1 MKGEDISG
9 KYSSL
14 FQPLNIGNLEIKNRI
29 GMAPMAPSGMC
40 TSDNCFNQRAVDYYV
55 ERARGG
61 VGLIITGGI
70 EVENVLEE
78 TKEGLFQNVGTNPEA
93 FVLLASE
100 MTERVHAYGAKIFLQ
115 ITMGFGRVSFYPDM
129 VRTSPIAPSPVSH
142 FWQKDVMCRELT
154 TQEVEYLVKKMGD
167 AAKVAAESGFDGVE
181 IHAMHEGYLIDQ
193 FTMAAF
199 NQRTDKYGGNLK
211 DRLTLPIEIL
221 KEIKMRVGRNF
232 PVILRF
238 GVKSCIKA
246 LGEGGLPGEDYVEMG
261 RDVEESYEA
270 AKILEEAGYDGFNA
284 DLGSYEALYWAHPP
298 VYMEH
303 GCYLPY
309 VEKLKNIVKIPILVA
324 GRMDSPDL
332 AEEAIVNNQVDMVL
346 IGRGLLA
353 DPDWP
358 NKVQANRINKIR
370 PCLGCHDGCMGRLE
384 TKKIVSCA
392 VNPACS
398 RENDYRLYPAL
409 VRKKIMVIGGGIAG
423 MEVARAA
430 AIRKH
435 RVVLY
440 EKGSALGGH
449 MLEASIPEFKKDERD
464 LLAWY
469 ENELKENS
477 VSISLDTLVD
487 EELVNQIAPD
497 EIIVATG
504 AIDRIPQL
512 KGIEG
517 SNVLTACDAL
527 KNMGKVRKRVVI
539 IGGGLVGCEIAIW
552 LKNHG
557 RDVTIVEMMDR
568 ILDTVFISHSNKMM
582 LVDLIKYNGISVKTS
597 ACVQEIKENSMEI
610 VNDNGESEIIQADTV
625 ICAVGYL
632 PEKQLYNR
640 LRGHYANVHLIGD
653 ASKVRNIHNAI
664 WDGYEVGRTI

>member
-1 MKGEDISG
+1 MKRF
-9 KYSSL
+9 KSL
-14 FQPLNIGNLEIKNRI
+14 FQPMKIGKLEIKNRI

-40 TSDNCFNQRAVDYYV
+40 TPDNCFNQRAVDYYV

-61 VGLIITGGI
+61 AGLIITGGI

-100 MTERVHAYGAKIFLQ
+100 MTERVHAYGARIFLQ

-129 VRTSPIAPSPVSH
+129 VRTMPIAPSPVPH

-154 TQEVEYLVKKMGD
+154 TDEVEYLIRKMGD

-193 FTMAAF
+193 FTMEAF
-199 NQRTDKYGGNLK
+199 NQRTDKYGGDLRG
-211 DRLTLPIEIL
+211 RLTLPIEIL
-221 KEIKMRVGRNF
+221 QEIKTRVGQDF

-270 AKILEEAGYDGFNA
+270 AKILEEAGYDAFNA

-298 VYMEH
+298 GYMEH

-309 VEKLKNIVKIPILVA
+309 VEKLKDIVKVPILTA
-324 GRMDSPDL
+324 GRMDAPEL
-332 AEEAIVNNQVDMVL
+332 AAEAISDNRVDMVL

-358 NKVQANRINKIR
+358 NKVKENRTDRIR

-398 RENDYRLYPAL
+398 RENEYRLYPAP
-409 VRKKIMVIGGGIAG
+409 VPKRIMVIGGGIAG
-423 MEVARAA
+423 MEAARVA
-430 AIRKH
+430 AIRGHK
-435 RVVLY
+435 VSLY
-440 EKGSALGGH
+440 EKESVLGGH
-449 MLEASIPEFKKDERD
+449 ILEASVPEFKKDERD
-464 LLAWY
+464 LLKWY
-469 ENELKENS
+469 ENELKEHS
-477 VSISLDTLVD
+477 VEIHLDSFVD
-487 EELVNQIAPD
+487 EAMIAQTAPD
-497 EIIVATG
+497 EIIAATG
-504 AIDRIPQL
+504 AADRIPPV
-512 KGIEG
+512 KGIAG
-517 SNVLTACDAL
+517 PNVLTACEAL
-527 KNMGKVRKRVVI
+527 KEIDKVGNKVVV
-539 IGGGLVGCEIAIW
+539 IGGGLVGCEVAIW
-552 LKNHG
+552 LTEHG
-557 RDVTIVEMMDR
+557 KEVIIVEMMER
-568 ILDTVFISHSNKMM
+568 ILDSVFISHANKMM
-582 LVDLIKYNGISVKTS
+582 LTDLIKYHKIHVKTG
-597 ACVQEIKENSMEI
+597 ACVQEITEASVEILNGNSETE
-610 VNDNGESEIIQADTV
+610 VIQADTV
-625 ICAVGYL
+625 ISAIGYL
-632 PEKQLYNR
+632 PDRELYNSIKGR
-640 LRGHYANVHLIGD
+640 YAHVHLIGD

>member
-1 MKGEDISG
+1 MK
-9 KYSSL
+9 KYRSL
-14 FQPLNIGNLEIKNRI
+14 FQPIKIGKLEIKNRI

-40 TSDNCFNQRAVDYYV
+40 TPDNCFNQRAVEYYV

-61 VGLIITGGI
+61 AGLIITGGI

-93 FVLLASE
+93 FIMLASE
-100 MTERVHAYGAKIFLQ
+100 MTERVHAYGAKIFMQ

-129 VRTSPIAPSPVSH
+129 VRTMPIAPSPVPH
-142 FWQKDVMCRELT
+142 FWQRDVMCRELT
-154 TQEVEYLVKKMGD
+154 TDEVEYLVRKMGD

-199 NQRTDKYGGNLK
+199 NKRTDKYGGTLRG
-211 DRLTLPIEIL
+211 RLTLPIEIL
-221 KEIKMRVGRNF
+221 QEIKTRVGQNF

-246 LGEGGLPGEDYVEMG
+246 LGEGGLPGEEYIEMG

-270 AKILEEAGYDGFNA
+270 AKILEEAGYDAFNA

-298 VYMEH
+298 GYMEH

-309 VEKLKNIVKIPILVA
+309 VEKLKEVVKVPILTA
-324 GRMDSPDL
+324 GRMDAPEL
-332 AEEAIVNNQVDMVL
+332 AEEAISNSRVDMVL

-358 NKVQANRINKIR
+358 NKVMANRVDRIR

-398 RENDYRLYPAL
+398 RENEYRLHP
-409 VRKKIMVIGGGIAG
+409 VSESKKIMVIGGGIAG
-423 MEVARAA
+423 MEAARVA

-435 RVVLY
+435 KVALY
-440 EKGSALGGH
+440 EKESALGGH
-449 MLEASIPEFKKDERD
+449 LLEASIPDFKKDERD
-464 LLAWY
+464 LIKWY
-469 ENELKENS
+469 EKELKEYS
-477 VSISLDTLVD
+477 VEVHLNTLID
-487 EELVNQIAPD
+487 EKIIEQAAPD
-497 EIIVATG
+497 EIVVATG
-504 AIDRIPQL
+504 AVDRIPPI
-512 KGIEG
+512 KGITG
-517 SNVLTACDAL
+517 HHVLTACEAL
-527 KNMGKVRKRVVI
+527 KEIKRVGEKVVV
-539 IGGGLVGCEIAIW
+539 IGGGLVGCEVALW
-552 LKNHG
+552 LTNHG
-557 RDVTIVEMMDR
+557 HQVAIAEMMDR
-568 ILDTVFISHSNKMM
+568 ILDSVFISHSNKMM
-582 LVDLIKYNGISVKTS
+582 LMDLIKYHNIDVKTGACVKEITEDSVKITD
-597 ACVQEIKENSMEI
+597 QNGKEVI
-610 VNDNGESEIIQADTV
+610 LQADTI
-625 ICAVGYL
+625 ICAVGYQ
-632 PEKQLYNR
+632 PERELYNKMR
-640 LRGHYANVHLIGD
+640 DRFQCVSLIGD

-664 WDGYEVGRTI
+664 WDGYEVGRTL

>member
-1 MKGEDISG
+1 LKKFNKLFEPMK
-9 KYSSL
+9 
-14 FQPLNIGNLEIKNRI
+14 IGQLEIKNRI

-40 TSDNCFNQRAVDYYV
+40 APDNCFNQRAVDYYV

-61 VGLIITGGI
+61 AGLIITGGI

-78 TKEGLFQNVGTNPEA
+78 TKPGVFQNVGTNPDA

-129 VRTSPIAPSPVSH
+129 VKTLPIAPSPVPH
-142 FWQKDVMCRELT
+142 FWQPDIMCRELT
-154 TQEVEYLVKKMGD
+154 TEEVEYFVKKMGD
-167 AAKVAAESGFDGVE
+167 AAKVAADSGFDGVE

-199 NQRTDKYGGNLK
+199 NKRTDKYGGDLRG
-211 DRLTLPIEIL
+211 RLTLPIEIL
-221 KEIKMRVGRNF
+221 QEIKTRVGQRF

-246 LGEGGLPGEDYVEMG
+246 LGEGGLPGEDYVEIG

-270 AKILEEAGYDGFNA
+270 AKILAEAGYDGLNA

-298 VYMEH
+298 GYMEH

-309 VEKLKNIVKIPILVA
+309 VEKLKDIVDIPILTA
-324 GRMDSPDL
+324 GRMDSPEL
-332 AEEAIVNNQVDMVL
+332 AEDAVENDRVDMVL

-358 NKVQANRINKIR
+358 NKVKAGQEDRIR

-398 RENDYRLYPAL
+398 RENEYRLYPAL
-409 VRKKIMVIGGGIAG
+409 ERKNIMVVGGGVAG
-423 MEVARAA
+423 MEAARAA
-430 AIRKH
+430 AIRGHK
-435 RVVLY
+435 VMLF
-440 EKGSALGGH
+440 EKEGILGGH
-449 MLEASIPEFKKDERD
+449 IIEASIPDFKKDERD
-464 LLAWY
+464 LLKWY
-469 ENELKENS
+469 EAELAEKGVEVHLN
-477 VSISLDTLVD
+477 TTVD
-487 EELVNQIAPD
+487 EALIETTAPD
-497 EIIVATG
+497 EIVVATG
-504 AIDRIPQL
+504 AIDRIPPIR
-512 KGIEG
+512 GIGG

-527 KNMGKVRKRVVI
+527 KDVSKVGRKVAV
-539 IGGGLVGCEIAIW
+539 IGGGLVGCEVALW
-552 LKNHG
+552 LAGQG
-557 RDVTIVEMMDR
+557 REIVIVEMMDR
-568 ILDTVFISHSNKMM
+568 ILDSVFISHANKMM
-582 LVDLIKYNGISVKTS
+582 LEDLVKFNNIEVRTG
-597 ACVQEIKENSMEI
+597 ACVQEIKEGSVEMLNRA
-610 VNDNGESEIIQADTV
+610 GEPESVGADTV
-625 ICAVGYL
+625 IAAIGYL
-632 PEKQLYNR
+632 PEKSLYNKIKD
-640 LRGHYANVHLIGD
+640 LYPKVHLIGD
-653 ASKVRNIHNAI
+653 AGKVRNIHNAI

>member
-1 MKGEDISG
+1 MKELSILN

-14 FQPLNIGNLEIKNRI
+14 FQPLNIGKLEIKNRI

-40 TSDNCFNQRAVDYYV
+40 TSDNCFNQRAVEYYV

-61 VGLIITGGI
+61 AGLIITGGI

-78 TKEGLFQNVGTNPEA
+78 TKEGVFQNVGTNPEA
-93 FVLLASE
+93 FVSNATE
-100 MTERVHAYGAKIFLQ
+100 MTERVHAYGTKIFLQ

-129 VRTSPIAPSPVSH
+129 VRTSPIAPSPVPH
-142 FWQKDVMCRELT
+142 FWNKDVMCRELT

-199 NQRTDKYGGNLK
+199 NQRTDKYGGDLK
-211 DRLTLPIEIL
+211 GRLTLPIEIL
-221 KEIKMRVGRNF
+221 NEIKTRVGRNF

-246 LGEGGLPGEDYVEMG
+246 LGEGGLPGEEYIEMG

-270 AKILEEAGYDGFNA
+270 AKLLEEAGYDGFNA

-298 VYMEH
+298 GYMEH

-309 VEKLKNIVKIPILVA
+309 VEKLKDIVKVPILVA
-324 GRMDSPDL
+324 GRMDSPEL
-332 AEEAIVNNQVDMVL
+332 AAEVIANNQVDMVL

-358 NKVQANRINKIR
+358 NKVQANLINKIR

-398 RENDYRLYPAL
+398 RENEYRLYPAL
-409 VRKKIMVIGGGIAG
+409 VRKKVMVIGGGIAG
-423 MEVARAA
+423 MEVARVAA
-430 AIRKH
+430 LRKH
-435 RVVLY
+435 KVVLY
-440 EKGSALGGH
+440 EKGSKLGGH
-449 MLEASIPEFKKDERD
+449 ILEASIPEFKKDERD

-477 VSISLDTLVD
+477 VEIFLDTFVD
-487 EELVNQIAPD
+487 EELVKQIAPD

-512 KGIEG
+512 KGIQG
-517 SNVLTACDAL
+517 SNVLTACEAL
-527 KNMGKVRKRVVI
+527 KYMEKIGKEVVI

-557 RDVTIVEMMDR
+557 KEVTIVEMMDR
-568 ILDTVFISHSNKMM
+568 ILDAVFISHSNKMM
-582 LVDLIKYNGISVKTS
+582 LVDLIKYNNINIKTG
-597 ACVQEIKENSMEI
+597 ACVQEIKNNSVDIRNENGKIQS
-610 VNDNGESEIIQADTV
+610 IQADSV
-625 ICAVGYL
+625 ILAVGYL
-632 PEKQLYNR
+632 SETQLYNK
-640 LRGHYANVHLIGD
+640 LRNQFANVHLIGD
-653 ASKVRNIHNAI
+653 ASKVRNIHYAI